1 MSQAR
6 QLTKVVQEGS
16 LTPASFL
23 VSHSTWRPC
32 QNSVDCPK
40 NAPNRADN
48 SSVMGH
54 SPRTISSI
62 VCGGTPIALAI
73 AVCEIP
79 MGLRYSS
86 ARISPGVMEFIM
98 VTRYNA
104 VKFSS
109 MIVNYGNLLRA
120 VIRPSENYAPLVV
133 DPDGMKAGQITPQR
147 LQAISWRD
155 CQVGER
161 YGLVHLDEL
170 AKATCSMAAKGR
182 LLSEW
187 NSSSVSRSAKDWITE
202 THR

>member
-62 VCGGTPIALAI
+62 VCGGTPMASAM
-73 AVCEIP
+73 AMCEMP
-79 MGLRYSS
+79 MGFRYSS
-86 ARISPGVMEFIM
+86 ARISPGVMGFIM
-98 VTRYNA
+98 VTRYYA
-104 VKFSS
+104 GKFSS
-109 MIVNYGNLLRA
+109 MIVNYCNLLRTGIGPA
-120 VIRPSENYAPLVV
+120 KSDPPLVV

-170 AKATCSMAAKGR
+170 AQGYALNGGER
-182 LLSEW
+182 
-187 NSSSVSRSAKDWITE
+187 SSAFGME
-202 THR
+202 